1 MGTKDDKIKKKK
13 LESDVNATE
22 WTKIHSIQKT
32 TIIDVK
38 EQKHNM
44 ENYLKHVV
52 ITLMLTTIEK
62 S

>member
-1 MGTKDDKIKKKK
+1 MGTKDDKIKKK

-38 EQKHNM
+38 KQKHNM

>member
-1 MGTKDDKIKKKK
+1 MGTKDDKIKKK

-38 EQKHNM
+38 KQKYNM